1 MRARETTG
9 SQAMFTEQT
18 LDEAGC
24 AGLSVGAGD
33 MDDSVN
39 LLWVTE
45 QLNQTASR
53 V

>member
-9 SQAMFTEQT
+9 SQTVFTKQA

-24 AGLSVGAGD
+24 AGLSVGSGD
-33 MDDSVN
+33 MDDSIN

-45 QLNQTASR
+45 QLDQTASR